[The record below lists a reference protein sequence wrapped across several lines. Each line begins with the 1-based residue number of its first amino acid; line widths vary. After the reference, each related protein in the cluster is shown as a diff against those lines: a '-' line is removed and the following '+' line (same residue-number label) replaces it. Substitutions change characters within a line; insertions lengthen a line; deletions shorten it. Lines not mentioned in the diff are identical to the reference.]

1 MLGFLQYVVG
11 GVLQGA
17 IFGLLAVGFSLI
29 YRVTTAVNL
38 AQGGFCIF
46 AALLTSSLEQQLA
59 IPVVAAGLLAVLI
72 TAALALLLGVTVF
85 VPGLKRLPV
94 SAMFILSAGLLT
106 FLEGSS
112 FVVWGSQ
119 SYTLPAF
126 SGERPIVL
134 GGVLLPPQ
142 GLWLFGLMALF
153 TLALGITLSATRI
166 GRAFRACAENPFAA
180 SLMGI
185 GVSRMQLLSFVLAA
199 AVGAAA
205 GVVIGPITS
214 FQFDTGRMYTIFG
227 FIAAVIGG
235 IGSPLGAV
243 AGGLFLGVAI
253 QLSAAY
259 VSSLFSNALALI
271 LLLAIL
277 LWRPSG
283 LFASGPSRRQDVR
296 DEPRMER
303 AVVRLTG
310 RSSWLMALGGAVML
324 LAVIPWA
331 LQSNSL
337 MSSVIITGILFIA
350 VLGLDVL
357 MGFGGQVSLGQAG
370 FMAIGGYTASALSV
384 AYDVPP
390 LLGTLAGLLLSLGC
404 AIVLALGTMRLR
416 GLYLAIAT
424 LAFGLLV
431 DSLTVGLDTVTGGPS
446 GLVGIPSFSV
456 AGYAF
461 DTPLQNYFL
470 VAGIIVV
477 LLAGLVG
484 ATRSRFG
491 RALLAIRADPLA
503 AAALGIRVQRYKL
516 AAFCISAVLG
526 SLSGSLYAFYF
537 HFLAPEMVGTPVS
550 LQMLAMLVVGGE
562 GTLFGPLFGAVILTL
577 LPTVFAP
584 LAQFKTLGTG
594 LLLVVFSLYLPSGI
608 FGLLTRA
615 IRGVERIGRG
625 RPAVRAHAQ

>member
-11 GVLQGA
+11 GILQGA

-46 AALLTSSLEQQLA
+46 AALLTSTLQQQLA
-59 IPVVAAGLLAVLI
+59 IPVVAAGLLAVLV
-72 TAALALLLGVTVF
+72 TALLALLLGVTVF

-94 SAMFILSAGLLT
+94 SAMFILGAGLLT
-106 FLEGSS
+106 FLEGCS
-112 FVVWGSQ
+112 FVAWGSQ

-134 GGVLLPPQ
+134 GGVLLQPQ
-142 GLWLFGLMALF
+142 GLWLVGLMILF
-153 TLALGITLSATRI
+153 TLALWITLSRTRL
-166 GRAFRACAENPFAA
+166 GHAFRACAENPFAA
-180 SLMGI
+180 SLMGV
-185 GVSRMQLLSFVLAA
+185 GVPRMQLLSFVLAA

-227 FIAAVIGG
+227 FIAAVVGG

-243 AGGLFLGVAI
+243 AGGLFLGVAT

-271 LLLAIL
+271 LLLAVL
-277 LWRPSG
+277 LFRPGG
-283 LFASGPSRRQDVR
+283 LFASGPARRQDVR
-296 DEPRMER
+296 DEPRTER
-303 AVVRLTG
+303 AVIRLTG
-310 RSSWLMALGGAVML
+310 RSGWLLALGGAVLL
-324 LAVIPWA
+324 LAVIPWS
-331 LQSNSL
+331 LQSSSL
-337 MSSVIITGILFIA
+337 MSTVIITEILFVA

-370 FMAIGGYTASALSV
+370 FMAIGGYTASVLAV

-390 LLGTLAGLLLSLGC
+390 LLGALAGLLLSLAC
-404 AIVLALGTMRLR
+404 AVVLALGTMRLR

-431 DSLTVGLDTVTGGPS
+431 DSLTVGLDAVTGGPS

-461 DTPLQNYFL
+461 ETPLQNYYL

-477 LLAGLVG
+477 LLTALVG
-484 ATRSRFG
+484 GMSSRFG

-503 AAALGIRVQRYKL
+503 AAALGIRIERYKL
-516 AAFCISAVLG
+516 AAFCISAALG
-526 SLSGSLYAFYF
+526 SLSGSLYGFYF

-577 LPTVFAP
+577 LPTLFAP

-594 LLLVVFSLYLPSGI
+594 LLLMVFSLYLPSGV

-615 IRGVERIGRG
+615 IRSLERAVPR
-625 RPAVRAHAQ
+625 RAALAAPAR

>member
-1 MLGFLQYVVG
+1 MLGFVQFMVG

-46 AALLTSSLEQQLA
+46 AALLTSSLEQQMGL
-59 IPVVAAGLLAVLI
+59 PVIAAGVLAVAL
-72 TAALALLLGVTVF
+72 TAGLALLLGVTVF

-106 FLEGSS
+106 FLEGSA

-126 SGERPIVL
+126 SGERPLVL

-142 GLWLFGLMALF
+142 GLWLVGLMAVF
-153 TLALGITLSATRI
+153 TLALGITLSATRL

-185 GVSRMQLLSFVLAA
+185 GVARMQLLSFVLAA
-199 AVGAAA
+199 SIGGAA

-235 IGSPLGAV
+235 IGSPLGAL
-243 AGGLFLGVAI
+243 AGGLFLGVAT
-253 QLSAAY
+253 QLAAAY
-259 VSSLFSNALALI
+259 ISSLFSNALALI
-271 LLLAIL
+271 LLLVIL

-283 LFASGPSRRQDVR
+283 LFTAGPARRQDVR
-296 DEPRMER
+296 DEPRTER

-310 RSSWLMALGGAVML
+310 RSGWL
-324 LAVIPWA
+324 LALAGAAALLIVIPWS
-331 LQSNSL
+331 LQSSSL

-370 FMAIGGYTASALSV
+370 FMAIGAYTASALAV
-384 AYDVPP
+384 GYDVPP
-390 LLGTLAGLLLSLGC
+390 LLGTLAGLVLSLAC
-404 AIVLALGTMRLR
+404 AVVLALGTMRLR

-431 DSLTVGLDTVTGGPS
+431 DSLAVGLDSLTGGPS

-461 DTPLQNYFL
+461 DTPLQNYTL
-470 VAGIIVV
+470 VAGIIVA
-477 LLAGLVG
+477 LLAALVG
-484 ATRSRFG
+484 GMRSRFG

-503 AAALGIRVQRYKL
+503 AAALGIRIQRYKL
-516 AAFCISAVLG
+516 AAFCISAALG
-526 SLSGSLYAFYF
+526 SLSGSLYGFYF

-562 GTLFGPLFGAVILTL
+562 GTLVGPLFGAVVLTL

-608 FGLLTRA
+608 FGLLARA
-615 IRGVERIGRG
+615 IGGLERPGPA
-625 RPAVRAHAQ
+625 RPSA

>member
-1 MLGFLQYVVG
+1 MLDLVQYVVG
-11 GVLQGA
+11 GLVQGA

-46 AALLTSSLEQQLA
+46 AALLTSSIEQQFGL
-59 IPVVAAGLLAVLI
+59 PVVAAGLVAVAA

-126 SGERPIVL
+126 SGERPLVL

-142 GLWLFGLMALF
+142 GLWLVGLMALF
-153 TLALGITLSATRI
+153 TIALGLTLSMTRL

-199 AVGAAA
+199 VVGGMA

-243 AGGLFLGVAI
+243 AGGIFLGVAT

-259 VSSLFSNALALI
+259 VSTLFSNALALM
-271 LLLAIL
+271 LLLATL

-283 LFASGPSRRQDVR
+283 LFSSGAARRQDVR
-296 DEPRMER
+296 DAPRMER
-303 AVVRLTG
+303 AVVRVTG
-310 RSSWLMALGGAVML
+310 RGGWVLAIGGAVL
-324 LAVIPWA
+324 LLVVIPWS
-331 LQSNSL
+331 LHGSSL

-370 FMAIGGYTASALSV
+370 FMAIGGYTASALAV
-384 AYDVPP
+384 AYDLPP
-390 LLGTLAGLLLSLGC
+390 LLGTLAGLMLSLAC
-404 AIVLALGTMRLR
+404 AAVLAAGTMKLR

-431 DSLTVGLDTVTGGPS
+431 DSLTVGLDAVTGGPS
-446 GLVGIPSFSV
+446 GLVGIPSFSI

-461 DTPLQNYFL
+461 DTPLQNYYL

-477 LLAGLVG
+477 LLIGLVG
-484 ATRSRFG
+484 GIRSRFG

-503 AAALGIRVQRYKL
+503 AASLGIRVERYKL
-516 AAFCISAVLG
+516 AAFCISAALG
-526 SLSGSLYAFYF
+526 SLSGSLYGFYF

-562 GTLFGPLFGAVILTL
+562 GTLFGPLFGAMILTL

-608 FGLLTRA
+608 FGLITRA
-615 IRGVERIGRG
+615 IRELGRARV
-625 RPAVRAHAQ
+625 RPRALGAEAR